1 MRLEELKRLNKFR
14 ELITQNIKNNSEM
27 WFLSNDQTFKD
38 ELHKTNNELRQKLS
52 DIQTE
57 FNKL

>member
-27 WFLSNDQTFKD
+27 WFLTNDQTFKD

-52 DIQTE
+52 DIQAE